1 MLHEIRIQNLGVIDD
16 AVLELH
22 PGLNVV
28 TGETGAGK
36 TMVVSGLGLLLGARA
51 DAGLVRAGASSAA
64 VEGVVEV
71 GRDHPAAVRAA
82 EAGADADDGLVLVRT
97 VSAEGRS
104 RAHVGGRS
112 APVGVLS
119 EIGEHLVAVHG
130 QADQWRLR
138 QADQH
143 RVLLD
148 QYAGESVGVALGCY
162 QALYDQ
168 LEAVRRELAELRDA
182 SRDRAREVEILQV
195 GLEQLEALDPQSG
208 EDAALRIED
217 ERLSHAEGLRAG
229 AEEARTLL
237 AGAEEEYAAEPA
249 GNVIAALAAARA
261 ALAAMLEHD
270 PALRELDRRLA
281 DLGYLAADLGAD
293 LSSYLSDV
301 EVDPVRLTWVQQRR
315 ADLGGLM
322 RKYGDTVD
330 DVLAWGREAA
340 ARLDTLLNADDAVAG
355 LERREAVLRSD
366 LGAAAAELSAARR
379 AAARALGAAVSSE
392 LAHLAMGSAVVDVAV
407 GSRPADDGLA
417 VPGSGERVRYTR
429 HGVDEVEI
437 LLAANPGAPARS
449 VAKAASGGELSRV
462 MLALEVVTGAR
473 GTAEVPTFVFDEV
486 DAGVGGRAALDIGAR
501 LAALASHAQV
511 IVVTHLAQ
519 VAAFADRHL
528 VVSKSS
534 DGHVTSS
541 GVVRVDEDARLREL
555 ARMMAGVDSETA
567 LEHASE
573 LLAQAGERR
582 AAVPAGRAPGGH
594 DDAPTATPESAGGG
608 PKRRRAAS
616 RG

>member
-1 MLHEIRIQNLGVIDD
+1 VLQEIRIQNLGVIDD

-64 VEGVVEV
+64 VEGVVDLDA
-71 GRDHPAAVRAA
+71 DHPAAVRAA
-82 EAGADADDGLVLVRT
+82 EAGADLDGGLVLLRT
-97 VSAEGRS
+97 LSAEGRS

-130 QADQWRLR
+130 QADQWRLK

-143 RVLLD
+143 RALLD
-148 QYAGESVGVALGCY
+148 QYAGEPLAKSLRRY
-162 QALYDQ
+162 QELYDEHEQ
-168 LEAVRRELAELRDA
+168 VRRELAELREA
-182 SRDRAREVEILQV
+182 ARDRAREVEILQM
-195 GLEQLEALDPQSG
+195 GLEQIEALDPQPG
-208 EDAALRIED
+208 EDDDLRVED

-229 AEEARTLL
+229 AEAARTLI

-249 GNVIAALAAARA
+249 PNVIGAIADARGALSG
-261 ALAAMLEHD
+261 MLEHD
-270 PALRELDRRLA
+270 PALKELDRRLA

-293 LSSYLSDV
+293 LSGYLSDI
-301 EVDPVRLTWVQQRR
+301 ELDPGRLGWVQQRR
-315 ADLGGLM
+315 ADLGGLL

-330 DVLAWGREAA
+330 EVLAWGKNAA
-340 ARLDTLLNADDAVAG
+340 ARLDTLLNADDTLAG
-355 LERREAVLRSD
+355 LGARLDTLRAE
-366 LGAAAAELSAARR
+366 LGAAAAALTKARVKAATGL
-379 AAARALGAAVSSE
+379 AKAVSTE
-392 LAHLAMGSAVVDVAV
+392 LAHLAMGKAVVEVSV
-407 GSRPADDGLA
+407 TQRPAADGLT
-417 VPGSGERVRYTR
+417 VPGAARSGTAEGPVRFTR

-462 MLALEVVTGAR
+462 MLALEVVTGA
-473 GTAEVPTFVFDEV
+473 GASDGVPTFVFDEV

-501 LAALASHAQV
+501 LAALACHAQV

-528 VVSKSS
+528 VVTKSS

-541 GVVRVDEDARLREL
+541 GVVPVDGDARLREL
-555 ARMMAGVDSETA
+555 ARMMAGVDTDTA
-567 LEHASE
+567 VEHAGE
-573 LLAQAGERR
+573 LLAQAGARR
-582 AAVPAGRAPGGH
+582 EAAA
-594 DDAPTATPESAGGG
+594 TA
-608 PKRRRAAS
+608 
-616 RG
+616 